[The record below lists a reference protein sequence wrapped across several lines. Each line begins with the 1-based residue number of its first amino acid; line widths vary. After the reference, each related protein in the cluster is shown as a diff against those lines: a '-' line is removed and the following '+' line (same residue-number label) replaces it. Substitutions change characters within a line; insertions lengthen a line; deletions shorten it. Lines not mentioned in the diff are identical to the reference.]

1 MTDTPSIEETTPEEP
16 ASSIP
21 NIADIKR
28 AGFTAIIGA
37 PNAGKSTLVN
47 RLVGTKVAIVTHK
60 VQTTRFPVRGV
71 AHSDDAQIVLVDTP
85 GIFRAKKRLDRAMVK
100 SAWSGADE
108 ADAVVHLIDAAA
120 WVAVAEDKAS
130 GAERLSVEDDRRVM
144 MTLKETG
151 RKAFLALNKI
161 DLFPHEQV
169 LPIMAELKDADVY
182 EEMFMLSA
190 LNGDGVKRLASVL
203 ASRMPEGPA
212 MYPPEQT
219 ADLPMRLL
227 AAEVTRE
234 KLMLRLHQELPYQLM
249 VETESWEPF
258 DNGAVKIRQAIIIAR
273 EQHKGMVLGKGG
285 ATIKQIGK
293 AAREDLTEMLGQTVH
308 LILFVKVDPK
318 WMERR
323 EAYTAFGLE
332 FDV

>member
-1 MTDTPSIEETTPEEP
+1 MSDISDPQTPRIE
-16 ASSIP
+16 
-21 NIADIKR
+21 DIKH
-28 AGFTAIIGA
+28 AGFVAIIGA

-47 RLVGTKVAIVTHK
+47 RLVGTKIAIVTHK

-71 AHSDDAQIVLVDTP
+71 AHCKDAQIVLVDTP

-100 SAWSGADE
+100 AAWAGADE

-120 WVAVAEDKAS
+120 WVAVREDKPSA
-130 GAERLSVEDDRRVM
+130 AERLSVEDDRRVIE
-144 MTLKETG
+144 TLQTSG
-151 RKAFLALNKI
+151 RKVLLALNKI
-161 DLFPHEQV
+161 DLFPHEQI
-169 LPIMAELKDADVY
+169 LPIMAELNATGVY
-182 EEMFMLSA
+182 SEIFMLSA
-190 LNGDGVKRLASVL
+190 LNGDGVTRLLETL
-203 ASRMPEGPA
+203 ADQMPEGEA
-212 MYPPEQT
+212 MYPPDQT

-258 DNGAVKIRQAIIIAR
+258 DNGSVRIRQAIIIAR
-273 EQHKGMVLGKGG
+273 EQHKGMILGKGG
-285 ATIKQIGK
+285 ASIKAIGK
-293 AAREDLTEMLGQTVH
+293 AAREELAEMLGQPVH

-323 EAYTAFGLE
+323 EAYSAFGLE

>member
-1 MTDTPSIEETTPEEP
+1 MTDTPE
-16 ASSIP
+16 ASIP
-21 NIADIKR
+21 DIADIKR
-28 AGFTAIIGA
+28 AGFVAIIGA

-47 RLVGTKVAIVTHK
+47 HLVGTKVAIVTHK
-60 VQTTRFPVRGV
+60 VQTTRFPIRGV
-71 AHSDDAQIVLVDTP
+71 AHFGDAQIVLVDTP
-85 GIFRAKKRLDRAMVK
+85 GIFRARKRLDRAMVK
-100 SAWSGADE
+100 SAWGGAND

-120 WVAVAEDKAS
+120 WVAMAEGKASVAEK
-130 GAERLSVEDDRRVM
+130 LSVEDDRRVM
-144 MTLKETG
+144 ETLKQKE
-151 RKAFLALNKI
+151 KKVLLALNKI
-161 DLFPHEQV
+161 DLFPHDKV
-169 LPIMAELKDADVY
+169 LPIMSELNQSGVF

-190 LNGDGVKRLASVL
+190 LNGDGVQRLVKAL
-203 ASRMPEGPA
+203 ARRMPEGAA

-258 DNGAVKIRQAIIIAR
+258 DNGSVRIRQAIIIAR

-285 ATIKQIGK
+285 ASIKAIGK
-293 AAREDLTEMLGQTVH
+293 AAREDLTKMLGQTVH
-308 LILFVKVDPK
+308 LMLFVKVDPK

-323 EAYTAFGLE
+323 EAYTAYGLE

>member
-1 MTDTPSIEETTPEEP
+1 MTELSAPDTPQID
-16 ASSIP
+16 
-21 NIADIKR
+21 DIKR
-28 AGFTAIIGA
+28 AGFVAIIGA

-71 AHSDDAQIVLVDTP
+71 AHCNDAQIVLVDTP
-85 GIFRAKKRLDRAMVK
+85 GIFRARKRLDRAMVK
-100 SAWSGADE
+100 AAWAGADE

-120 WVAVAEDKAS
+120 WVAVRENKAS
-130 GAERLSVEDDRRVM
+130 AAERLSVEDDQRVIE
-144 MTLKETG
+144 TLKESG
-151 RKAFLALNKI
+151 RKVFLALNKI
-161 DLFPHEQV
+161 DLFAHEHV
-169 LPIMAELKDADVY
+169 LPIMAELNEAGVY
-182 EEMFMLSA
+182 DEIFMLSA
-190 LNGDGVKRLASVL
+190 LNGDGVTRLLDTL
-203 ASRMPEGPA
+203 ADQMPEGPA
-212 MYPPEQT
+212 MYPPDQT

-227 AAEVTRE
+227 AAEITRE

-258 DNGAVKIRQAIIIAR
+258 DNGSVRIRQAIIIAR

-285 ATIKQIGK
+285 SVIKAIGK
-293 AAREDLTEMLGQTVH
+293 AAREELTEMLGHPVH

-323 EAYTAFGLE
+323 EAYSAFGLE

>member
-1 MTDTPSIEETTPEEP
+1 MTDTPHEGAEPTTLD
-16 ASSIP
+16 A
-21 NIADIKR
+21 ADIQR

-47 RLVGTKVAIVTHK
+47 RLVGTKIAIVTHK

-71 AHSDDAQIVLVDTP
+71 AHHDDAQIVLVDTP

-100 SAWSGADE
+100 AAWAGADE

-144 MTLKETG
+144 ATLKETD
-151 RKAFLALNKI
+151 RKVLLALNKI

-169 LPIMAELKDADVY
+169 LPIMAELNESGVY
-182 EEMFMLSA
+182 DEIFMLSA
-190 LNGDGVKRLASVL
+190 LNGDGVKRLSGAL
-203 ASRMPEGPA
+203 RDRMPEGPA

-258 DNGAVKIRQAIIIAR
+258 DNGSVKIRQAVIIAR

-308 LILFVKVDPK
+308 LMLFVKVDPK

>member
-1 MTDTPSIEETTPEEP
+1 MTETPAPETPDIT
-16 ASSIP
+16 A
-21 NIADIKR
+21 IKR
-28 AGFTAIIGA
+28 AGFAAIIGA

-71 AHSDDAQIVLVDTP
+71 AHARDAQIVLVDTP

-100 SAWSGADE
+100 AAWAGADE
-108 ADAVVHLIDAAA
+108 ADAVVHLIDASA

-130 GAERLSVEDDRRVM
+130 GAERLSVEDDRRVIE
-144 MTLKETG
+144 TLKETG
-151 RKAFLALNKI
+151 RKVLLALNKI

-169 LPIMAELKDADVY
+169 LPIMAELNESGVY
-182 EEMFMLSA
+182 GEMFMLSA
-190 LNGDGVKRLASVL
+190 LNGDGVERLAKVL
-203 ASRMPEGPA
+203 AGLMPEGPA

-258 DNGAVKIRQAIIIAR
+258 DNGSVRIRQAIIIAR

-285 ATIKQIGK
+285 SAIKAIGK
-293 AAREDLTEMLGQTVH
+293 SAREELTEMLGQTVH
-308 LILFVKVDPK
+308 LMLFVKVDPK

-323 EAYTAFGLE
+323 EAYSAYGLE

>member
-1 MTDTPSIEETTPEEP
+1 
-16 ASSIP
+16 
-21 NIADIKR
+21 
-28 AGFTAIIGA
+28 
-37 PNAGKSTLVN
+37 
-47 RLVGTKVAIVTHK
+47 
-60 VQTTRFPVRGV
+60 
-71 AHSDDAQIVLVDTP
+71 
-85 GIFRAKKRLDRAMVK
+85 
-100 SAWSGADE
+100 
-108 ADAVVHLIDAAA
+108 
-120 WVAVAEDKAS
+120 
-130 GAERLSVEDDRRVM
+130 
-144 MTLKETG
+144 
-151 RKAFLALNKI
+151 
-161 DLFPHEQV
+161 
-169 LPIMAELKDADVY
+169 MAELNASGVY

-190 LNGDGVKRLASVL
+190 LNGDGVKRLSGAL
-203 ASRMPEGPA
+203 RDRMLEGPA

-258 DNGAVKIRQAIIIAR
+258 DNGSVKIRQAIIIAR

-308 LILFVKVDPK
+308 LVLFVKVDPK

>member
-1 MTDTPSIEETTPEEP
+1 MTDSDTSTLPEAED
-16 ASSIP
+16 
-21 NIADIKR
+21 IAR
-28 AGFTAIIGA
+28 AGFAAIIGA

-47 RLVGTKVAIVTHK
+47 RLVGAKVAIVTHK

-71 AHSDDAQIVLVDTP
+71 AHHGDAQIVLVDTP

-100 SAWSGADE
+100 AAWAGADE

-120 WVAVAEDKAS
+120 WVAVAKDEAS

-144 MTLKETG
+144 ESLKESG

-161 DLFPHEQV
+161 DLFPHEKV
-169 LPIMAELKDADVY
+169 LPIMSELNEAGVY
-182 EEMFMLSA
+182 EEIFMLSA
-190 LNGDGVKRLASVL
+190 LNGDGVERLLTVL
-203 ASRMPEGPA
+203 AGRMPDGPA
-212 MYPPEQT
+212 LYPPEQT
-219 ADLPMRLL
+219 ADLPIRLL
-227 AAEVTRE
+227 AAEITRE

-258 DNGAVKIRQAIIIAR
+258 DNGSVRIRQAVIIAR

-285 ATIKQIGK
+285 QSIKAIGK
-293 AAREDLTEMLGQTVH
+293 AAREELSELLGQTVH

-318 WMERR
+318 WQERR

>member
-1 MTDTPSIEETTPEEP
+1 MTDPTAASDPAIE
-16 ASSIP
+16 
-21 NIADIKR
+21 DITH

-47 RLVGTKVAIVTHK
+47 HLVGTKIAIVTHK

-71 AHSDDAQIVLVDTP
+71 AHFDSAQIVLVDTP

-100 SAWSGADE
+100 AAWAGADE
-108 ADAVVHLIDAAA
+108 ADAVVHLIDASA
-120 WVAVAEDKAS
+120 WVAVAEEKAS
-130 GAERLSVEDDRRVM
+130 GAEKLSVEDDRRVM
-144 MTLKETG
+144 ETLKESG
-151 RKAFLALNKI
+151 RKVLLALNKI

-169 LPIMAELKDADVY
+169 LPIMAELNEAGVY
-182 EEMFMLSA
+182 DEIFMLSA
-190 LNGDGVKRLASVL
+190 LNGDGVDRLAAAL
-203 ASRMPEGPA
+203 AARMPEGPA
-212 MYPPEQT
+212 MYPPDQT

-258 DNGAVKIRQAIIIAR
+258 DNGSVRIRQAVIIAR

-285 ATIKQIGK
+285 ASIKAIGK

>member
-1 MTDTPSIEETTPEEP
+1 MTDTPTPP
-16 ASSIP
+16 PQID
-21 NIADIKR
+21 DIKR
-28 AGFTAIIGA
+28 AGFAAIIGA

-47 RLVGTKVAIVTHK
+47 RLVGTKIAIVTHK

-71 AHSDDAQIVLVDTP
+71 AHHGDAQIVLVDTP

-100 SAWSGADE
+100 AAWAGAEE

-120 WVAVAEDKAS
+120 WVAVSEDTANSAQK
-130 GAERLSVEDDRRVM
+130 LSVEDDRRVIES
-144 MTLKETG
+144 LKTNEQ
-151 RKAFLALNKI
+151 KAFLALNKI

-169 LPIMAELKDADVY
+169 LPIMAELNEAGVY
-182 EEMFMLSA
+182 DEMFMLSA
-190 LNGDGVKRLASVL
+190 LNGDGVARLAKTL

-258 DNGAVKIRQAIIIAR
+258 DNGSVKIRQAVIIAR

-285 ATIKQIGK
+285 ASIKAIGK
-293 AAREDLTEMLGQTVH
+293 AAREELTEMLGQTVH
-308 LILFVKVDPK
+308 LMLFVKVDPK